1 MKNYKN
7 GLIAFLWLIALVP
20 LQAQWSVAHL
30 SEPREDPYTVVAG
43 SKILFVLGSVT
54 NGSVG
59 NKVDI
64 YDTQTGLW
72 TVHNLPFSG
81 ESLNPN
87 PPVAAINELVF
98 IVDEEDF
105 TDLVQVYDANNNTW
119 STLTLSAPRKYA
131 SIGTAGEFV
140 VFAGGVSESGQVS
153 DKVDVF
159 HVPTKVWHQATLSE
173 PRGYIAITGLG
184 NKIFMAGGYTNTGL
198 SDRIDI
204 LNTDTWEA
212 SFTTLM
218 RPRALIEAVTVGNK
232 VVLAGGG
239 EFDFVDY
246 TEVDIFDG
254 NTESWAS
261 ANLTQVDFGGLMGS
275 AVVGDK
281 VYFEGGIGPDDAAL
295 MDVYDAA
302 ANTWSTIDLPTQHY
316 LGGFTAAGGKLYLAG
331 GVNDFMGVVEVY
343 DCATGLW
350 DTLGYLSI
358 PRYWLGAAAAG
369 NKLLLGGGY
378 AGGYSNVVDIYT
390 GISSSTAHPVKGLV
404 QAPYPNPAQDQV
416 HIILPPGASLLQ
428 VFDARGMLL
437 RSEVVT
443 DLPEK
448 DLDVRDLPAG
458 LYNIAVQTAGTVFWE
473 KVVVE

>member
-7 GLIAFLWLIALVP
+7 GLIAFFWLIALVP

-64 YDTQTGLW
+64 FDIQTGLW

-87 PPVAAINELVF
+87 PPVVAMNELVF
-98 IVDEEDF
+98 IVNEEEF
-105 TDLVQVYDANNNTW
+105 TDLVQVYDASDNTW
-119 STLTLSAPRKYA
+119 STLTLSEPRKFV
-131 SIGTAGEFV
+131 SIGTAGEYV
-140 VFAGGVSESGQVS
+140 VFAGGVSQSGQVS
-153 DKVDVF
+153 DRVDVY
-159 HVPTKVWHQATLSE
+159 HVPTKVWHQASLSE

-184 NKIFMAGGYTNTGL
+184 NKIFMAGGYTNSGL
-198 SDRIDI
+198 SDRVDI
-204 LNTDTWEA
+204 LHTDTWTL
-212 SFTTLM
+212 SSTTLV

-232 VVLAGGG
+232 VLLAGGG

-254 NTESWAS
+254 GTESWS
-261 ANLTQVDFGGLMGS
+261 TANLTQIDFGGLMKS
-275 AVVGDK
+275 VVVGDK
-281 VYFEGGIGPDDAAL
+281 VYFEGGIGPGETIL
-295 MDVYDAA
+295 MDVYDAT
-302 ANTWSTIDLPTQHY
+302 ANTWSTVNLPTQHY

-343 DCATGLW
+343 DCATGMW

-358 PRYWLGAAAAG
+358 PRYWVSAAAAG

-378 AGGYSNVVDIYT
+378 GAGYSNVVDIYT
-390 GISSSTAHPVKGLV
+390 GISNSAAQPASRLLK
-404 QAPYPNPAQDQV
+404 APFPNPAQDQV
-416 HIILPPGASLLQ
+416 HLILPPGARLLQ

-448 DLDVRDLPAG
+448 DLNVRDLPAG
-458 LYNIAVQTAGTVFWE
+458 LYNIAVKTAGTVFWG

>member
-218 RPRALIEAVTVGNK
+218 RPRALIEAATVGNK

-254 NTESWAS
+254 NTESWSS

-302 ANTWSTIDLPTQHY
+302 ANTWSGRCQRLHGR
-316 LGGFTAAGGKLYLAG
+316 GGSVRLRHGPVGHPGLSVHTPILAG
-331 GVNDFMGVVEVY
+331 
-343 DCATGLW
+343 
-350 DTLGYLSI
+350 
-358 PRYWLGAAAAG
+358 RRRRRQQAAAG
-369 NKLLLGGGY
+369 RRIRGRLQQCRGY
-378 AGGYSNVVDIYT
+378 LHRHFEQHGAPRQGAGAGPVPQPGSGSSAYHFAAWRQFATGIRRPRNVV
-390 GISSSTAHPVKGLV
+390 
-404 QAPYPNPAQDQV
+404 AQ
-416 HIILPPGASLLQ
+416 
-428 VFDARGMLL
+428 
-437 RSEVVT
+437 
-443 DLPEK
+443 
-448 DLDVRDLPAG
+448 
-458 LYNIAVQTAGTVFWE
+458 
-473 KVVVE
+473 